1 MGSEMCIR
9 DRVGDY
15 LFSRSFQLMVEVGSL
30 KILDI
35 LANASATIAEGEVLQ
50 LTVSQNIKTDEETYL
65 KVVRGKTA
73 ALFSAATQ
81 YVEIR

>member
-1 MGSEMCIR
+1 
-9 DRVGDY
+9 
-15 LFSRSFQLMVEVGSL
+15 MVEVGSL

-73 ALFSAATQ
+73 ALFQLQPKLEA
-81 YVEIR
+81 R